1 MTTTIY
7 SISMINTNTAANL
20 GEILRLQRV
29 TMHLTLQ
36 QLAAKSRVSP
46 SHLGRIEKGTRFPSA
61 RVLHR
66 LALPLGFEENEL
78 FSLAGYLTPNNPPS
92 EEAGTAQPRVTG
104 RVDPYVAKILGQETL
119 EVQHAVLGILSLL
132 KNLGKGL
139 NTGSGKV

>member
-1 MTTTIY
+1 MRLTVY
-7 SISMINTNTAANL
+7 SISMININNGNL

-66 LALPLGFEENEL
+66 LAPPLGFEENEL
-78 FSLAGYLTPNNPPS
+78 FSLAGYLTPDPPS
-92 EEAGTAQPRVTG
+92 ETAGTQPYAPG
-104 RVDPYVAKILGQETL
+104 RVDPYVAKILGQETP

-132 KNLGKGL
+132 KSLGRGL
-139 NTGSGKV
+139 NAGGSGKI